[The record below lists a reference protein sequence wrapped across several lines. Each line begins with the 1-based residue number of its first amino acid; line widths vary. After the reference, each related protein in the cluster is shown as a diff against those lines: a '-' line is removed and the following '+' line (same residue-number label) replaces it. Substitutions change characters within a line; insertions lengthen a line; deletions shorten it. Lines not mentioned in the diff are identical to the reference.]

1 MQLGDHYNTVKN
13 IRFENIEIYRCYSP
27 AVINCELKQSGKLID
42 EIYIKD
48 VHCSYAVGYLLRLA
62 EVNLENAAA
71 RFGTFYL
78 NNLSK
83 NGVALTQ
90 ETRDDEYMLKFVV
103 RADWNAEKYVKIN
116 TLGGED

>member
-1 MQLGDHYNTVKN
+1 M
-13 IRFENIEIYRCYSP
+13 
-27 AVINCELKQSGKLID
+27 INCELKQSGKLID

-78 NNLSK
+78 DNLSK

-103 RADWNAEKYVKIN
+103 RAELERGKIRQN
-116 TLGGED
+116 QYPRRRGLRKFRRKKARGQGVVSESGGEI

>member
-1 MQLGDHYNTVKN
+1 M
-13 IRFENIEIYRCYSP
+13 
-27 AVINCELKQSGKLID
+27 
-42 EIYIKD
+42 
-48 VHCSYAVGYLLRLA
+48 RLA

-78 NNLSK
+78 DNLSK